1 MLKKIL
7 LYLVTFIAGAYIV
20 LALLCFTNHPD
31 NTPCKGVDI
40 EIEDYDLEILT
51 GNDVMTLL
59 NAKEVNPEKKE
70 MNKISCHKIEQAIQA
85 SSLIEDCQCFKT
97 HNDYI
102 GIKVSCKI
110 PIMHVFDKDGKDFY
124 IDKHGD
130 IIKGIPRAIYL
141 PVASGYIERDMADK
155 ELLTIANFLKE
166 NRFWMEQTEQIYF
179 QANKDIIIVPRIGNH
194 IIEIGRAE
202 NLEKKMDKLKK
213 FYEKG
218 LNEIGWNKYKKINV
232 EFDNQV
238 ICTKR
243 K

>member
-20 LALLCFTNHPD
+20 LALLCFTNRPD
-31 NTPCKGVDI
+31 DIPCKGIDI
-40 EIEDYDLEILT
+40 EIEDYGFDILT
-51 GNDVMTLL
+51 KSDVMTLL
-59 NAKEVNPEKKE
+59 NAKDINPIQKK
-70 MNKISCHKIEQAIQA
+70 MNKVSCRNIEEAIKA

-97 HNDYI
+97 HNDYV

-110 PIMHVFDKDGKDFY
+110 PIMHVFDREGKDFY

-130 IIKGIPRAIYL
+130 IIKGIPQAIYL
-141 PVASGYIERDMADK
+141 PVASGCIDREMADK
-155 ELLTIANFLKE
+155 ELLTIANFLRDDK
-166 NRFWMEQTEQIYF
+166 FWMEQTEQIYF
-179 QANKDIIIVPRIGNH
+179 QPNKDIIIVPRLGNH
-194 IIEIGRAE
+194 IIEIGKAE
-202 NLEKKMDKLKK
+202 NLEKKMEKLKI

-218 LNEIGWNKYKKINV
+218 LNKIGWNKYKKINV